1 MTFSSRLALRR
12 QYRGKKG
19 EGLKAGFFK
28 WGWERA
34 YLLGDA
40 RIEVGCQGE

>member
-1 MTFSSRLALRR
+1 MTFSNRLVLQG
-12 QYRGKKG
+12 QYHGKKG
-19 EGLKAGFFK
+19 EGLKKGFFK
-28 WGWERA
+28 RGGERA